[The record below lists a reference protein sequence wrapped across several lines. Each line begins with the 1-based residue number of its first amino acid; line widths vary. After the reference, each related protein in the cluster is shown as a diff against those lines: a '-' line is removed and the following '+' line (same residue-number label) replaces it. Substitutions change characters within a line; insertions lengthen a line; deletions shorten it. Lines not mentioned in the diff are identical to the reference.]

1 MRRFAPALLPSLF
14 LAASVVGARAAPP
27 AVGQIDV
34 SHAGSPLLVTV
45 HGASLAAVTAATVLT
60 PDPTWTIPLTILAQ
74 DDTSLTASGTM
85 PQALESASLLLATAG
100 GAADPVR
107 LRDDV
112 VIRAADSGGAHG
124 RLRNLYD
131 PDPDARPKD
140 FAFFA
145 NTVYVPA
152 PAGVGWHRVFH
163 VWYIRHFDS
172 IADPDANEKTLVHAW
187 WRDDGVNDVWKFD
200 TEAFRC
206 GGASWD
212 ALHVWA
218 PSLVF
223 RGGRYAMFYT
233 GVDAGHDQRIGYATA
248 TAVDTSD
255 TSDDA
260 WQRRSAP
267 VFDGERAGWTA
278 KRGPRQCRDPF
289 VTANPDGPGLVMV
302 YAALDSATSA
312 MAVGLARCP
321 DGLDLWSDAGHF
333 VATDGL
339 HAQARRLESPHL
351 FADSTSTTTA
361 ATLGIPL
368 AQVPGVTWRL
378 MYSDGDAVNPDSAV
392 RFVTHTGPAWS
403 DTSLAAW
410 AEPGPTSLYSYTRNG
425 PFAVNVKGLQATER
439 LRDGRTDFLAGFQ
452 GFVAN
457 GDTLFGLAF
466 RRLSWP
472 ADPEFVLSDSASVLA
487 VPGPPAAGTGL
498 QLVVTELVPGGGR
511 VRFRIEAPAGRRAR
525 VVVYDVTGR
534 EVRRLFDQTL
544 PAGGADLTWDGRGDA
559 GKGVRS
565 GVYFVRLSAAGGSR
579 AVRVPWIR

>member
-1 MRRFAPALLPSLF
+1 MRRLAPALLLCFSLPAS
-14 LAASVVGARAAPP
+14 AALARAAAP
-27 AVGQIDV
+27 AVTHLDV

-45 HGASLAAVTAATVLT
+45 HGTALDAVTAATVLT
-60 PDPTWTIPLTILAQ
+60 PDPTWTIPLTILAR
-74 DDTSLTASGTM
+74 DDTSMTAYGM
-85 PQALESASLLLATAG
+85 LPQALEGESLLLATAG
-100 GAADPVR
+100 GSADPVR
-107 LRDDV
+107 IRDDV
-112 VIRAADSGGAHG
+112 VIRAADSGGALA

-140 FAFFA
+140 FAFVA
-145 NTVYVPA
+145 STVYVPP

-163 VWYIRHFDS
+163 VWFIRHFDS
-172 IADPDANEKTLVHAW
+172 IANPDENEKTLVHAW
-187 WRDDGVNDVWKFD
+187 WRDDGVNDTWKFD
-200 TEAFRC
+200 TDAFRC
-206 GGASWD
+206 GGTPWD
-212 ALHVWA
+212 GLHVWA

-223 RGGRYAMFYT
+223 RGGRWVMFYT
-233 GVDAGHDQRIGYATA
+233 GVDAAHDQRIGYAT
-248 TAVDTSD
+248 TAAIDTSD

-260 WQRRSAP
+260 WERRSAP
-267 VFDGERAGWTA
+267 VFDVESAGWTA

-302 YAALDSATSA
+302 YAALDSATEA

-333 VATDGL
+333 VASDGL
-339 HAQARRLESPHL
+339 HSQARRLESPHL
-351 FADSTSTTTA
+351 FADSTSATTA

-368 AQVPGVTWRL
+368 GEVPGVTWRL
-378 MYSDGDAVNPDSAV
+378 MFSDGDAVSPDSAV
-392 RFVTHTGPAWS
+392 RFLTHAGPAWS

-410 AEPGPTSLYSYTRNG
+410 AEPGPTSLASYTRNG
-425 PFAVNVKGLQATER
+425 PFFVNVRGLQATER
-439 LRDGRTDFLAGFQ
+439 LRDAGSDFLAGFQ

-472 ADPEFVLSDSASVLA
+472 ADPEFVLSDSAGVLA
-487 VPGPPAAGTGL
+487 VAAPPATTGGL
-498 QLVVTELVPGGGR
+498 RLVVTEFVPGRGR

-534 EVRRLFDQTL
+534 EVRRLLDQ
-544 PAGGADLTWDGRGDA
+544 PIPSGGADLAWDGRGDA

-565 GVYFVRLSAAGGSR
+565 GVYFVRLSAAGASR